1 MVAPRDGPAKRMSS
15 GTRDDMSAV
24 SSPSDRKREHSV
36 HATIQRASAMTLAVI
51 ARGSGL
57 RCVSAPTMIPM
68 PFPLRP
74 ARTVLRLTNT
84 RCAAMRYRDGGEWPR
99 PIIDPM
105 KTRLLQADAPGA
117 VEEAAAALG

>member
-1 MVAPRDGPAKRMSS
+1 
-15 GTRDDMSAV
+15 
-24 SSPSDRKREHSV
+24 
-36 HATIQRASAMTLAVI
+36 MTLAVI

-57 RCVSAPTMIPM
+57 RCVSALTMIPM

-117 VEEAAAALG
+117 VEEAAAALGRGELVAFPTDTVYGLASGHDPIHKLYLAKDRPK